1 MPLGRQPQNAKDETE
16 LRSSQQRLARIQAHI
31 DSLHAL
37 SRQGVWG
44 LLAFILISVVA
55 VYFQDSNLLANVSQ
69 ETREF
74 LGKPPS
80 PQMINIALA
89 VYSFSALILTL
100 SRLSDRTEVYRGWA
114 HVGYL
119 SGFYI
124 FYFLSNALRVNS
136 MAVLVAGATILGL
149 EYYSIWSFASAAIRR
164 ERSIMKK
171 MARSASDHSN
181 RSEQKTQD
189 AKD

>member
-1 MPLGRQPQNAKDETE
+1 MGHKSDVDVDSGDT
-16 LRSSQQRLARIQAHI
+16 RSSQQRLARMQAHI
-31 DSLHAL
+31 DSLHIL
-37 SRQGVWG
+37 SRQGLWG
-44 LLAFILISVVA
+44 LLVFVLISIVA

-69 ETREF
+69 ETRNF

-80 PQMINIALA
+80 PKMINIALA

-124 FYFLSNALRVNS
+124 FYLLSNALRVNS
-136 MAVLVAGATILGL
+136 LAVLVAGVTILGL
-149 EYYSIWSFASAAIRR
+149 EYYSIRSFASDAIRR
-164 ERSIMKK
+164 ERTIMKK
-171 MARSASDHSN
+171 LFRSKGDVVDV
-181 RSEQKTQD
+181 ED
-189 AKD
+189 VG